1 MTRMKLLVSFVLIM
15 LLPLQSLAAGY
26 QRACFMQQHVD
37 AGKSVTPSCH
47 DHMMMQDS
55 EMQSAKMQDAEQQ
68 KSSEKKSDHAYKSKC
83 ISVCA
88 QANMAALPSNISL
101 NTIEL
106 VFNDYPPLQRHYL
119 SITLPAFQRPPIS
132 LS

>member
-26 QRACFMQQHVD
+26 QLACFMQQHVD
-37 AGKSVTPSCH
+37 ASNNNTPSCH

-55 EMQSAKMQDAEQQ
+55 EIQRAEMQDADQQ
-68 KSSEKKSDHAYKSKC
+68 ESLEKKSNHAYKSKC

-88 QANMAALPSNISL
+88 QANMAALPSNVSL

-106 VFNDYPPLQRHYL
+106 VFNDYPPLQKHYV